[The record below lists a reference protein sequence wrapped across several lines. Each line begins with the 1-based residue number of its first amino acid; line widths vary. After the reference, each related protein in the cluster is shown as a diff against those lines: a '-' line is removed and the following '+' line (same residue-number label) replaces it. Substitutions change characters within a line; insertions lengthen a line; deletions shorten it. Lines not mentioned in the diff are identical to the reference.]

1 MKFSVKYKI
10 FERFYI
16 SSHIYS
22 FRGYD
27 VNKFYKVIWSNILQN
42 WVVVSELS
50 TSTKKK
56 VSISLWGGFSFFSCF
71 ASAADIT
78 CSYYDCYAD
87 GDITVSTSLNL
98 NDRQYTGPGSILTIG
113 NTSESEVNVVYGG
126 ELTTSLINVGKGGQG
141 TLNIINGGG
150 VNISDSNYSY
160 PLSVGNDYKGTINVN
175 GNGSFLNYNSSREIN
190 IGNSSPGY
198 LNITNGGKFIST
210 PSDSIWGSIYAG
222 GRGGASGVIKVS
234 GKGSLLEPAYR
245 LYVGVWGDGKLE
257 VTDSGVVN
265 TSDFSMGYNNS
276 GETIVSGAG
285 SQLNITNS
293 LNIVTTTNINARGTL
308 IINNGGKVTADTIAL
323 GSTDSF
329 DKPSTGVAEVL
340 IGGEDNN
347 IIQEAGILDANRF
360 IFRGEN
366 TSLTIKHASDNFNL
380 VSDISSQG
388 LFSNQTYYYGSIN
401 AVHGLTTLSG
411 NNSGYNGALNISS
424 PARISVTEQ
433 NNLGNATIAN
443 DGTLSI
449 TSQGNWTFSN
459 TMTGLGFLDVN
470 TGNNTFSFQNATNT
484 AGFRGTLMLSD
495 TSFDLSG
502 DNTAALVYS
511 SLYAGS
517 GSMVTVGAG
526 TQNID
531 GLGFNGGTVDFGKIA
546 PGEKQS
552 NNMVHVSSLDL
563 QGGGA
568 VQVDASGDVIADTV
582 SRDVNTSLSLLEQDD
597 ENAAIQLVSVSGNGR
612 VVGSAGGLQLQDQSG
627 QRITDGIQHAVIQ
640 NGQKVAEGTY
650 DYRLTS
656 GTNNDG
662 LYIGYGLTQLNLL
675 TSGTDALELDANGKT
690 GNAADM
696 SARIIGTGDLAFNSQ
711 KGETVSLSNQN
722 NDYTG
727 VTDIRGG
734 NVLMNSNSALGQT
747 SEIRL
752 AADTQ
757 LDMNGHSQTA
767 GKLNGTAGSVLN
779 INGGNLTLTEGGVS
793 AGILSGNG
801 ALNVSGG
808 VLDITGASSTFTAS
822 TTIAKDAVVRMNDV
836 SGLGTGNISN
846 AGTLSLTHVSGS
858 LGNNLSGTGTVSLLS
873 SDTQLSGNNS
883 GYSGLFVVDES
894 SQLTASATENLG
906 TASVNNSGTLVLNS
920 ATGWQLTNDVSGS
933 GTVRKTGSGSLT
945 VGNNASWTGLTDID
959 AGTLILGKADAPVML
974 ASSQV
979 NIAENGTLSGFG
991 GVSGNVTNSGTLD
1004 LRADA
1009 PGNVLT
1015 VGGNYTGNNGTLLM
1029 NTVLGDDSSATDKL
1043 VIKGDASGQT
1053 RVEVTKAGGTGAQ
1066 TLNGIELIHVDGN
1079 ADSAEFVQVGR
1090 IAAGAYDYTLG
1101 RGQGSNS
1108 GNWYLTSGKN
1118 TPDPEPTPTPDPD
1131 SKPEPVPGGYDND
1144 LRPEAGSYTANM
1156 AAANTMFVTRLHE
1169 RLGPVQYT
1177 DVMTAETKNT
1187 SMWMRHEG
1195 GHNRWRDGTGQL
1207 KTQGNR
1213 YVVQLGGDIAQ
1224 WGWGETDRWHLGVMA
1239 GYGNDHNNTDSVRT
1253 GYRSKGS
1260 VNGYS
1265 AGLYATWFASD
1276 ETHNGAYLDMWAQY
1290 GWFDNH
1296 VKGDGLPGESWKSK
1310 GLTASLETGYTW
1322 KAGEFSGN
1330 HGSLNEWYV
1339 QPQAQVV
1346 WMGVKA
1352 DEHRESNG
1360 TRVENTGDGNVR
1372 TRLGVKTWIKGHNRM
1387 DDGKSREFRPFVEVN
1402 WLHNT
1407 RDFGTRMNGVTVHQD
1422 GARNIGEVKAGVE
1435 GQINDRLNLW
1445 GNVGVQAGDK
1455 GYSDTS
1461 AMLGVKYTF

>member
-1 MKFSVKYKI
+1 FQ
-10 FERFYI
+10 
-16 SSHIYS
+16 
-22 FRGYD
+22 D
-27 VNKFYKVIWSNILQN
+27 
-42 WVVVSELS
+42 
-50 TSTKKK
+50 TTDTKE
-56 VSISLWGGFSFFSCF
+56 F
-71 ASAADIT
+71 T
-78 CSYYDCYAD
+78 
-87 GDITVSTSLNL
+87 
-98 NDRQYTGPGSILTIG
+98 
-113 NTSESEVNVVYGG
+113 
-126 ELTTSLINVGKGGQG
+126 
-141 TLNIINGGG
+141 
-150 VNISDSNYSY
+150 
-160 PLSVGNDYKGTINVN
+160 
-175 GNGSFLNYNSSREIN
+175 
-190 IGNSSPGY
+190 
-198 LNITNGGKFIST
+198 
-210 PSDSIWGSIYAG
+210 
-222 GRGGASGVIKVS
+222 
-234 GKGSLLEPAYR
+234 
-245 LYVGVWGDGKLE
+245 
-257 VTDSGVVN
+257 
-265 TSDFSMGYNNS
+265 
-276 GETIVSGAG
+276 
-285 SQLNITNS
+285 
-293 LNIVTTTNINARGTL
+293 GTL
-308 IINNGGKVTADTIAL
+308 ILSDT
-323 GSTDSF
+323 T
-329 DKPSTGVAEVL
+329 
-340 IGGEDNN
+340 
-347 IIQEAGILDANRF
+347 
-360 IFRGEN
+360 
-366 TSLTIKHASDNFNL
+366 FN
-380 VSDISSQG
+380 
-388 LFSNQTYYYGSIN
+388 
-401 AVHGLTTLSG
+401 LSG
-411 NNSGYNGALNISS
+411 NNTTAL
-424 PARISVTEQ
+424 
-433 NNLGNATIAN
+433 
-443 DGTLSI
+443 
-449 TSQGNWTFSN
+449 TSA
-459 TMTGLGFLDVN
+459 VV
-470 TGNNTFSFQNATNT
+470 
-484 AGFRGTLMLSD
+484 R
-495 TSFDLSG
+495 
-502 DNTAALVYS
+502 
-511 SLYAGS
+511 AGS
-517 GSMVTVGAG
+517 GSIIKVGQG
-526 TQNID
+526 TQVIS
-531 GLGFNGGTVDFGKIA
+531 GFSFD
-546 PGEKQS
+546 
-552 NNMVHVSSLDL
+552 
-563 QGGGA
+563 GGA
-568 VQVDASGDVIADTV
+568 VNFGSLTLGTQQPASSIQVADNLDISGNGAVRISTPT
-582 SRDVNTSLSLLEQDD
+582 DVNDILQAINSSRSLLELDD
-597 ENAAIQLVSVSGNGR
+597 NNATVKLIDASSGIVKGNG
-612 VVGSAGGLQLQDQSG
+612 GSLQLQDASG
-627 QRITDGIQHAVIQ
+627 QVLSSSTQQHIIRLGKNIA
-640 NGQKVAEGTY
+640 KGTY

-656 GTNNDG
+656 GVNNDG
-662 LYIGYGLTQLNLL
+662 LYIGYGLTQLDLL

-696 SARIIGTGDLAFNSQ
+696 SARITGTGDLAFNSQ
-711 KGETVSLSNQN
+711 KDETVSLSNQN

-734 NVLMNSNSALGQT
+734 NVLMNSDSALGQT

-752 AADTQ
+752 ATDTR

-808 VLDITGASSTFTAS
+808 VLDITGASSALS
-822 TTIAKDAVVRMNDV
+822 ATTTVGEKATVKVHDND
-836 SGLGTGNISN
+836 GLGTGP
-846 AGTLSLTHVSGS
+846 
-858 LGNNLSGTGTVSLLS
+858 
-873 SDTQLSGNNS
+873 
-883 GYSGLFVVDES
+883 
-894 SQLTASATENLG
+894 
-906 TASVNNSGTLVLNS
+906 VNT
-920 ATGWQLTNDVSGS
+920 
-933 GTVRKTGSGSLT
+933 
-945 VGNNASWTGLTDID
+945 
-959 AGTLILGKADAPVML
+959 AGTLILGKVDDPVML

-979 NIAENGTLSGFG
+979 NIAKDGILTGFG

-1015 VGGNYTGNNGTLLM
+1015 VGGNYTGNNGTLLI

-1079 ADSAEFVQVGR
+1079 ADSAEFVQAGR

-1108 GNWYLTSGKN
+1108 GNWYLTSGRN
-1118 TPDPEPTPTPDPD
+1118 TPDPEPAPTPDPG
-1131 SKPEPVPGGYDND
+1131 SKPEPAPGGYDND

-1156 AAANTMFVTRLHE
+1156 AAANTLFVTRLHE

-1177 DVMTAETKNT
+1177 DVMTGETKNT

-1224 WGWGETDRWHLGVMA
+1224 WGRGETDRWHLGVMA

-1265 AGLYATWFASD
+1265 TGLYATWFASD
-1276 ETHNGAYLDMWAQY
+1276 ETHNGAYLDTWVQY

-1322 KAGEFSGN
+1322 KAGEFSGS

-1360 TRVENTGDGNVR
+1360 TRVESTGDGNVR

-1407 RDFGTRMNGVTVHQD
+1407 REFGTRMNGVTVHQD

>member
-1 MKFSVKYKI
+1 MQANKKGN
-10 FERFYI
+10 
-16 SSHIYS
+16 IYS
-22 FRGYD
+22 YMQNRKSLQLPLGKTKTTVLCGIISATLASLSVQPVYGAKKEINLSEGNPVDISENITGTDGARGTGYD
-27 VNKFYKVIWSNILQN
+27 N
-42 WVVVSELS
+42 
-50 TSTKKK
+50 
-56 VSISLWGGFSFFSCF
+56 GG
-71 ASAADIT
+71 
-78 CSYYDCYAD
+78 D
-87 GDITVSTSLNL
+87 GEEAL
-98 NDRQYTGPGSILTIG
+98 
-113 NTSESEVNVVYGG
+113 
-126 ELTTSLINVGKGGQG
+126 LINVVAGSSQQENILSVNAGSSVRGGKGGW
-141 TLNIINGGG
+141 GGG
-150 VNISDSNYSY
+150 AVSDS
-160 PLSVGNDYKGTINVN
+160 KGST
-175 GNGSFLNYNSSREIN
+175 
-190 IGNSSPGY
+190 
-198 LNITNGGKFIST
+198 GGKGGSAITGSNFTLANSGYIS
-210 PSDSIWGSIYAG
+210 G
-222 GRGGASGVIKVS
+222 GRGGMGAYGNGGGDGGVAGAGVSGDNLIITNAGHITGGQGGGPGASGYGDESGGLTGTPAVGGTAISGNHLQISNNGNITAGQGGSGAWWAVWGSAGGTGGNGGAAISGDYIEITNNQNITGGRGGTGGQGGDGGVLFTDDKNINGSTGGSGGTGGAAIFGSNIEINNTGYITGGQGGTGGEGGVGEDGHMDSDPLGNGGDGGTGGNGGFAVS
-234 GKGSLLEPAYR
+234 GNNIHINNYGYITGGGGGS
-245 LYVGVWGDGKLE
+245 GGDGGRPGE
-257 VTDSGVVN
+257 NYDTGITADEGNGGNGGNGGAAISGSNITINNYGSIRPGHGGHGGGTHFSGGDSGDRGQDGSAAILLKGGSN
-265 TSDFSMGYNNS
+265 SLNLFSGSSVQGDIVLDSAGNGVDGNS
-276 GETIVSGAG
+276 LSITNKDSVSSVITGNLNAGTDTHVFVSGAD
-285 SQLNITNS
+285 
-293 LNIVTTTNINARGTL
+293 V
-308 IINNGGKVTADTIAL
+308 
-323 GSTDSF
+323 
-329 DKPSTGVAEVL
+329 
-340 IGGEDNN
+340 
-347 IIQEAGILDANRF
+347 
-360 IFRGEN
+360 
-366 TSLTIKHASDNFNL
+366 
-380 VSDISSQG
+380 
-388 LFSNQTYYYGSIN
+388 
-401 AVHGLTTLSG
+401 TLSG
-411 NNSGYNGALNISS
+411 NSVFGENSSLNMSTGSSHLTSSSVQFNNNAILNIDTGMKIW
-424 PARISVTEQ
+424 RQTEHS
-433 NNLGNATIAN
+433 LLT
-443 DGTLSI
+443 
-449 TSQGNWTFSN
+449 TSNGI
-459 TMTGLGFLDVN
+459 TGLSDENIYQHNSL
-470 TGNNTFSFQNATNT
+470 
-484 AGFRGTLMLSD
+484 LSD
-495 TSFDLSG
+495 
-502 DNTAALVYS
+502 
-511 SLYAGS
+511 
-517 GSMVTVGAG
+517 GAE
-526 TQNID
+526 D
-531 GLGFNGGTVDFGKIA
+531 YVL
-546 PGEKQS
+546 
-552 NNMVHVSSLDL
+552 
-563 QGGGA
+563 
-568 VQVDASGDVIADTV
+568 
-582 SRDVNTSLSLLEQDD
+582 TSLSG
-597 ENAAIQLVSVSGNGR
+597 NGAAINEVTSSLRWNDSSGKGYGTFDLRKDAVLELEVQLADNNAVHLSSGWDGKTLTK
-612 VVGSAGGLQLQDQSG
+612 AG
-627 QRITDGIQHAVIQ
+627 
-640 NGQKVAEGTY
+640 EGT
-650 DYRLTS
+650 L
-656 GTNNDG
+656 
-662 LYIGYGLTQLNLL
+662 
-675 TSGTDALELDANGKT
+675 
-690 GNAADM
+690 
-696 SARIIGTGDLAFNSQ
+696 
-711 KGETVSLSNQN
+711 VLSSENT
-722 NDYTG
+722 YTG

-734 NVLMNSNSALGQT
+734 NILMNSNSALGQT
-747 SEIRL
+747 TEIRL

-767 GKLNGTAGSVLN
+767 GKLNGAAGSVLN

-793 AGILSGNG
+793 AGTLTGSGSLNLS
-801 ALNVSGG
+801 SGEFS
-808 VLDITGASSTFTAS
+808 ITGASSALTA
-822 TTIAKDAVVRMNDV
+822 TTMVGEKATVKVHDND
-836 SGLGTGNISN
+836 
-846 AGTLSLTHVSGS
+846 SL
-858 LGNNLSGTGTVSLLS
+858 GTGTVN
-873 SDTQLSGNNS
+873 T
-883 GYSGLFVVDES
+883 
-894 SQLTASATENLG
+894 
-906 TASVNNSGTLVLNS
+906 
-920 ATGWQLTNDVSGS
+920 
-933 GTVRKTGSGSLT
+933 
-945 VGNNASWTGLTDID
+945 
-959 AGTLILGKADAPVML
+959 AGTLILGNADAPVML

-979 NIAENGTLSGFG
+979 NIAKDGILTGFG

-1053 RVEVTKAGGTGAQ
+1053 RVAVTNAGGTGAQ

-1079 ADSAEFVQVGR
+1079 ADSAEFVQAGR

-1131 SKPEPVPGGYDND
+1131 SKPEAVPGGYDND

-1177 DVMTAETKNT
+1177 DVMTGETKNT

-1265 AGLYATWFASD
+1265 TGLYATWFAND
-1276 ETHNGAYLDMWAQY
+1276 ETHNGAYLDTWAQY

-1322 KAGEFSGN
+1322 KAGEFSGS

-1360 TRVENTGDGNVR
+1360 TRVESTGDGNVR

-1407 RDFGTRMNGVTVHQD
+1407 REFGTRMNGVTVHQD

>member
-1 MKFSVKYKI
+1 
-10 FERFYI
+10 
-16 SSHIYS
+16 
-22 FRGYD
+22 
-27 VNKFYKVIWSNILQN
+27 
-42 WVVVSELS
+42 
-50 TSTKKK
+50 
-56 VSISLWGGFSFFSCF
+56 
-71 ASAADIT
+71 
-78 CSYYDCYAD
+78 
-87 GDITVSTSLNL
+87 
-98 NDRQYTGPGSILTIG
+98 TG
-113 NTSESEVNVVYGG
+113 
-126 ELTTSLINVGKGGQG
+126 
-141 TLNIINGGG
+141 
-150 VNISDSNYSY
+150 
-160 PLSVGNDYKGTINVN
+160 
-175 GNGSFLNYNSSREIN
+175 
-190 IGNSSPGY
+190 
-198 LNITNGGKFIST
+198 
-210 PSDSIWGSIYAG
+210 
-222 GRGGASGVIKVS
+222 
-234 GKGSLLEPAYR
+234 
-245 LYVGVWGDGKLE
+245 
-257 VTDSGVVN
+257 
-265 TSDFSMGYNNS
+265 
-276 GETIVSGAG
+276 
-285 SQLNITNS
+285 S
-293 LNIVTTTNINARGTL
+293 LNINTGGHDFSFQDTTDTKEFTGTL
-308 IINNGGKVTADTIAL
+308 ILSDT
-323 GSTDSF
+323 T
-329 DKPSTGVAEVL
+329 
-340 IGGEDNN
+340 
-347 IIQEAGILDANRF
+347 
-360 IFRGEN
+360 
-366 TSLTIKHASDNFNL
+366 FN
-380 VSDISSQG
+380 
-388 LFSNQTYYYGSIN
+388 
-401 AVHGLTTLSG
+401 LSG
-411 NNSGYNGALNISS
+411 NNTTAL
-424 PARISVTEQ
+424 
-433 NNLGNATIAN
+433 
-443 DGTLSI
+443 
-449 TSQGNWTFSN
+449 TSA
-459 TMTGLGFLDVN
+459 VV
-470 TGNNTFSFQNATNT
+470 
-484 AGFRGTLMLSD
+484 R
-495 TSFDLSG
+495 
-502 DNTAALVYS
+502 
-511 SLYAGS
+511 AGS
-517 GSMVTVGAG
+517 GSIIKVGQG
-526 TQNID
+526 TQAIS
-531 GLGFNGGTVDFGKIA
+531 GFSFD
-546 PGEKQS
+546 
-552 NNMVHVSSLDL
+552 
-563 QGGGA
+563 GGA
-568 VQVDASGDVIADTV
+568 VNFGSLTLGTQQPASSIQVADNLDISGNGAVRISTPT
-582 SRDVNTSLSLLEQDD
+582 DVNDIPQAINSSRSLLELDD
-597 ENAAIQLVSVSGNGR
+597 NNATVKLIDASSGIVKGNG
-612 VVGSAGGLQLQDQSG
+612 GSLQLQDASG
-627 QRITDGIQHAVIQ
+627 QVLSSSTQQHIIRLGK
-640 NGQKVAEGTY
+640 NVAKGTY

-656 GTNNDG
+656 GVNNDG
-662 LYIGYGLTQLNLL
+662 LYIGYGLTQLDLL

-696 SARIIGTGDLAFNSQ
+696 SARITGTGDLAFNSQ
-711 KGETVSLSNQN
+711 KDETVSLSNQN

-734 NVLMNSNSALGQT
+734 NVLMNSDSALGQT

-752 AADTQ
+752 ATDTR

-808 VLDITGASSTFTAS
+808 VLDITGASSALTA
-822 TTIAKDAVVRMNDV
+822 TTTVGEKATVKVHDNDA
-836 SGLGTGNISN
+836 L
-846 AGTLSLTHVSGS
+846 
-858 LGNNLSGTGTVSLLS
+858 GTGTVN
-873 SDTQLSGNNS
+873 T
-883 GYSGLFVVDES
+883 
-894 SQLTASATENLG
+894 
-906 TASVNNSGTLVLNS
+906 
-920 ATGWQLTNDVSGS
+920 
-933 GTVRKTGSGSLT
+933 
-945 VGNNASWTGLTDID
+945 
-959 AGTLILGKADAPVML
+959 AGTLILGKTDSPVML

-979 NIAENGTLSGFG
+979 NITENGTLSGYG

-1015 VGGNYTGNNGTLLM
+1015 VGGNYTGNNGRLLI

-1053 RVEVTKAGGTGAQ
+1053 RVAVTNAGGTGAQ

-1079 ADSAEFVQVGR
+1079 ADSAEFVQAGR

-1108 GNWYLTSGKN
+1108 GNWYLTSGRN
-1118 TPDPEPTPTPDPD
+1118 TPDPMPGPEPEPAPTPDPG
-1131 SKPEPVPGGYDND
+1131 SRPEPVPGGYDND

-1156 AAANTMFVTRLHE
+1156 AAANTLFVTRLHE

-1177 DVMTAETKNT
+1177 DVMTGETKNT

-1224 WGWGETDRWHLGVMA
+1224 WGRGETDRWYLGVMA

-1265 AGLYATWFASD
+1265 TGLYATWFAND
-1276 ETHNGAYLDMWAQY
+1276 ETHNGAYLDTWAQY

-1322 KAGEFSGN
+1322 KAGEFSGS

-1360 TRVENTGDGNVR
+1360 TRVESTGDGNVR

-1407 RDFGTRMNGVTVHQD
+1407 REFGTRMNGVTVHQD

-1435 GQINDRLNLW
+1435 GQINNRLNLW
-1445 GNVGVQAGDK
+1445 GNVGVQAGDR

>member
-1 MKFSVKYKI
+1 M
-10 FERFYI
+10 
-16 SSHIYS
+16 
-22 FRGYD
+22 
-27 VNKFYKVIWSNILQN
+27 NKFYKVIWSNILQN

-56 VSISLWGGFSFFSCF
+56 VSVSLWVGFSFFSCF

-78 CSYYDCYAD
+78 CNDYDCNAD

-98 NDRQYTGPGSILTIG
+98 NDRQHINTILTIG

-126 ELTTSLINVGKGGQG
+126 ELTTSLMYVGRGGEG

-150 VNISDSNYSY
+150 VYISDTNSSNS
-160 PLSVGNDYKGTINVN
+160 LSVGNGYKGTINVN
-175 GNGSFLNYNSSREIN
+175 GNGSFLNYNPSNEIN

-198 LNITNGGKFIST
+198 LNISDGGKFTASQAVV
-210 PSDSIWGSIYAG
+210 YVG
-222 GRGGASGVIKVS
+222 GRGGGQGEVNVFGPNSV
-234 GKGSLLEPAYR
+234 LDAYR
-245 LYVGVWGDGKLE
+245 LDIGLLGNGKVE
-257 VTDSGVVN
+257 VTDGGVVN
-265 TSDFSMGYNNS
+265 TSGFSIGYDSS

-293 LNIVTTTNINARGTL
+293 LDIVTTTNINTRGTL

-323 GSTDSF
+323 GNANNF
-329 DKPSTGVAEVL
+329 TGIAEVL

-347 IIQEAGILDANRF
+347 IIQEAGILDAGK
-360 IFRGEN
+360 ITFRGEN
-366 TSLTIKHASDNFNL
+366 TSLTLNHASDNFNL
-380 VSDISSQG
+380 SSDISSQG
-388 LFSNQTYYYGSIN
+388 HFSNQTYYYGSIN

-411 NNSGYNGALNISS
+411 NNSGYNGTLNISS
-424 PARISVTEQ
+424 PARINVTEQ

-502 DNTAALVYS
+502 DNTAALTS
-511 SLYAGS
+511 SLLRAGS

-546 PGEKQS
+546 PGKKQS
-552 NNMVHVSSLDL
+552 NSMVHVSSLDL

-627 QRITDGIQHAVIQ
+627 QRITDSIQHAVIQ

-696 SARIIGTGDLAFNSQ
+696 SARITGTGDLAFNSQ

-747 SEIRL
+747 TEIRL

-779 INGGNLTLTEGGVS
+779 INGGSLTLTEGGVS
-793 AGILSGNG
+793 AGTLTGSG

-846 AGTLSLTHVSGS
+846 AGTLSLTHASGS

-883 GYSGLFVVDES
+883 GYSGLFIVDES
-894 SQLTASATENLG
+894 SQLTVSATENLG
-906 TASVNNSGTLVLNS
+906 AASVNNSGTLVLNS
-920 ATGWQLTNDVSGS
+920 ATDWQLTNDVSGS

-945 VGNNASWTGLTDID
+945 VGNNAAWTGQTDID
-959 AGTLILGKADAPVML
+959 AGTLILGNAGAPVML

-979 NIAENGTLSGFG
+979 NITENGTLSGYG
-991 GVSGNVTNSGTLD
+991 GVAGNVTNSGTLD

-1029 NTVLGDDSSATDKL
+1029 NTVLGDDSSVTDKL

-1053 RVEVTKAGGTGAQ
+1053 RVAVTNAGGTGAQ

-1079 ADSAEFVQVGR
+1079 ADSAEFVQAGR
-1090 IAAGAYDYTLG
+1090 IAAGAYDYRLG

-1118 TPDPEPTPTPDPD
+1118 TPDPD
-1131 SKPEPVPGGYDND
+1131 SKPESEPVQGGYDND

-1156 AAANTMFVTRLHE
+1156 AAANTMFVTRLHD

-1177 DVMTAETKNT
+1177 DVMTGETKNT

-1213 YVVQLGGDIAQ
+1213 YVV
-1224 WGWGETDRWHLGVMA
+1224 
-1239 GYGNDHNNTDSVRT
+1239 
-1253 GYRSKGS
+1253 
-1260 VNGYS
+1260 
-1265 AGLYATWFASD
+1265 
-1276 ETHNGAYLDMWAQY
+1276 
-1290 GWFDNH
+1290 
-1296 VKGDGLPGESWKSK
+1296 
-1310 GLTASLETGYTW
+1310 
-1322 KAGEFSGN
+1322 
-1330 HGSLNEWYV
+1330 
-1339 QPQAQVV
+1339 
-1346 WMGVKA
+1346 
-1352 DEHRESNG
+1352 HR
-1360 TRVENTGDGNVR
+1360 
-1372 TRLGVKTWIKGHNRM
+1372 
-1387 DDGKSREFRPFVEVN
+1387 
-1402 WLHNT
+1402 
-1407 RDFGTRMNGVTVHQD
+1407 
-1422 GARNIGEVKAGVE
+1422 
-1435 GQINDRLNLW
+1435 
-1445 GNVGVQAGDK
+1445 
-1455 GYSDTS
+1455 
-1461 AMLGVKYTF
+1461 

>member
-22 FRGYD
+22 YRGYD

-56 VSISLWGGFSFFSCF
+56 VSVSLWVGFSFFSCF

-78 CSYYDCYAD
+78 CNDYDCNAD

-98 NDRQYTGPGSILTIG
+98 NDRQHINTILTIG

-126 ELTTSLINVGKGGQG
+126 ELTTSLMYVGRGGEG

-150 VNISDSNYSY
+150 VYISDTNSSNS
-160 PLSVGNDYKGTINVN
+160 LSVGNGYKGTINVN
-175 GNGSFLNYNSSREIN
+175 GNGSFLNYNPSNEIN

-198 LNITNGGKFIST
+198 LNISDGGKFTASQAVV
-210 PSDSIWGSIYAG
+210 YVG
-222 GRGGASGVIKVS
+222 GRGGGQGEVNVFGPNSV
-234 GKGSLLEPAYR
+234 LDAYR
-245 LYVGVWGDGKLE
+245 LDIGLLGNGKVE
-257 VTDSGVVN
+257 VTDGGVVN
-265 TSDFSMGYNNS
+265 TSGFSIGYDSS

-293 LNIVTTTNINARGTL
+293 LDIVTTTNINTRGTL

-323 GSTDSF
+323 GNANNF
-329 DKPSTGVAEVL
+329 TGIAEVL

-347 IIQEAGILDANRF
+347 IIQEAGILDAGK
-360 IFRGEN
+360 ITFRGEN
-366 TSLTIKHASDNFNL
+366 TSLTLNHASDNFNL
-380 VSDISSQG
+380 SSDISSQG
-388 LFSNQTYYYGSIN
+388 HFSNQTYYYGSIN

-411 NNSGYNGALNISS
+411 NNSGYNGTLNISS
-424 PARISVTEQ
+424 PARINVTEQ

-502 DNTAALVYS
+502 DNTAALTS
-511 SLYAGS
+511 SLLRAGS

-546 PGEKQS
+546 PGKKQS
-552 NNMVHVSSLDL
+552 NSMVHVSSLDL

-627 QRITDGIQHAVIQ
+627 QRITDSIQHAVIQ

-696 SARIIGTGDLAFNSQ
+696 SARITGTGDLAFNSQ

-747 SEIRL
+747 TEIRL

-779 INGGNLTLTEGGVS
+779 INGGSLTLTEGGVS
-793 AGILSGNG
+793 AGTLTGSG

-846 AGTLSLTHVSGS
+846 AGTLSLTHASGS

-883 GYSGLFVVDES
+883 GYSGLFIVDES
-894 SQLTASATENLG
+894 SQLTVSATENLG
-906 TASVNNSGTLVLNS
+906 AASVNNSGTLVLNS
-920 ATGWQLTNDVSGS
+920 ATDWQLTNDVSGS

-945 VGNNASWTGLTDID
+945 VGNNAAWTGQTDID
-959 AGTLILGKADAPVML
+959 AGTLILGNAGAPVML

-979 NIAENGTLSGFG
+979 NITENGTLSGYG
-991 GVSGNVTNSGTLD
+991 GVAGNVTNSGTLD

-1029 NTVLGDDSSATDKL
+1029 NTVLGDDSSVTDKL

-1053 RVEVTKAGGTGAQ
+1053 RVAVTNAGGTGAQ

-1079 ADSAEFVQVGR
+1079 ADSAEFVQAGR
-1090 IAAGAYDYTLG
+1090 IAAGAYDYRLG

-1118 TPDPEPTPTPDPD
+1118 TPDPD
-1131 SKPEPVPGGYDND
+1131 SKPESEPVQGGYDND

-1156 AAANTMFVTRLHE
+1156 AAANTMFVTRLHD

-1177 DVMTAETKNT
+1177 DVMTGETKNT

-1213 YVVQLGGDIAQ
+1213 YVV
-1224 WGWGETDRWHLGVMA
+1224 
-1239 GYGNDHNNTDSVRT
+1239 
-1253 GYRSKGS
+1253 
-1260 VNGYS
+1260 
-1265 AGLYATWFASD
+1265 
-1276 ETHNGAYLDMWAQY
+1276 
-1290 GWFDNH
+1290 
-1296 VKGDGLPGESWKSK
+1296 
-1310 GLTASLETGYTW
+1310 
-1322 KAGEFSGN
+1322 
-1330 HGSLNEWYV
+1330 
-1339 QPQAQVV
+1339 
-1346 WMGVKA
+1346 
-1352 DEHRESNG
+1352 HR
-1360 TRVENTGDGNVR
+1360 
-1372 TRLGVKTWIKGHNRM
+1372 
-1387 DDGKSREFRPFVEVN
+1387 
-1402 WLHNT
+1402 
-1407 RDFGTRMNGVTVHQD
+1407 
-1422 GARNIGEVKAGVE
+1422 
-1435 GQINDRLNLW
+1435 
-1445 GNVGVQAGDK
+1445 
-1455 GYSDTS
+1455 
-1461 AMLGVKYTF
+1461 

>member
-1 MKFSVKYKI
+1 MKFNVKYEI
-10 FERFYI
+10 FEIFYV

-27 VNKFYKVIWSNILQN
+27 VNKFHKVIWSNILQN

-56 VSISLWGGFSFFSCF
+56 ASVSLWVGFSFCSCF

-78 CSYYDCYAD
+78 CNYADCNAD

-98 NDRQYTGPGSILTIG
+98 NDNWYTEQTGIGTVLNIG

-126 ELTTSLINVGKGGQG
+126 ELTTSLINVGKGGEG

-150 VNISDSNYSY
+150 VNISDYNYSY
-160 PLSVGNDYKGTINVN
+160 PLSVGNGYKGTINVN
-175 GNGSFLNYNSSREIN
+175 GNGSFLNYNLSSEIN

-198 LNITNGGKFIST
+198 LNISDGGKFT
-210 PSDSIWGSIYAG
+210 ALQPVVYVG
-222 GRGGASGVIKVS
+222 GRGGGQGEVNVFGPNSVLDAN
-234 GKGSLLEPAYR
+234 R
-245 LYVGVWGDGKLE
+245 LYIGVWGNGKLE

-265 TSDFSMGYNNS
+265 ISNFSMGYNNS
-276 GETIVSGAG
+276 GETIVSGTG

-308 IINNGGKVTADTIAL
+308 IINNGGKVTADTIVL
-323 GSTDSF
+323 GSGNF
-329 DKPSTGVAEVL
+329 NNPSTGVAEVL

-347 IIQEAGILDANRF
+347 IIQEAGMLDAGKI
-360 IFRGEN
+360 IFRGKN
-366 TSLTIKHASDNFNL
+366 TSLTLNHASDNFNL
-380 VSDISSQG
+380 SSDINTEVSYSY
-388 LFSNQTYYYGSIN
+388 FGSIN

-411 NNSGYNGALNISS
+411 NNSGYNGTLNISS

-502 DNTAALVYS
+502 DNTAALTS
-511 SLYAGS
+511 SLLCAGS

-546 PGEKQS
+546 PGKKQS

-568 VQVDASGDVIADTV
+568 VWVDASGDVIADTV

-627 QRITDGIQHAVIQ
+627 QRITDSIQHAVIQ

-656 GTNNDG
+656 GTGNDG

-675 TSGTDALELDANGKT
+675 ATGDDALVLNAGGRT

-696 SARIIGTGDLAFNSQ
+696 SARITGSGDLVFNSQ

-747 SEIRL
+747 TEIRL

-767 GKLNGTAGSVLN
+767 GKLNGAAGSVLN

-793 AGILSGNG
+793 AGTLTGSGSLNLS
-801 ALNVSGG
+801 SGEFS
-808 VLDITGASSTFTAS
+808 ITGASSALTA
-822 TTIAKDAVVRMNDV
+822 TTMVGEKATVKVHDND
-836 SGLGTGNISN
+836 
-846 AGTLSLTHVSGS
+846 SL
-858 LGNNLSGTGTVSLLS
+858 GTGTVN
-873 SDTQLSGNNS
+873 T
-883 GYSGLFVVDES
+883 
-894 SQLTASATENLG
+894 
-906 TASVNNSGTLVLNS
+906 
-920 ATGWQLTNDVSGS
+920 
-933 GTVRKTGSGSLT
+933 
-945 VGNNASWTGLTDID
+945 
-959 AGTLILGKADAPVML
+959 AGTLILGNADAPVML

-979 NIAENGTLSGFG
+979 NIAKDGILTGFG

-1053 RVEVTKAGGTGAQ
+1053 RVAVTNAGGTGAQ

-1079 ADSAEFVQVGR
+1079 ADSAEFVQAGR

-1118 TPDPEPTPTPDPD
+1118 TPDPLPNPDPEPTPTPDPD
-1131 SKPEPVPGGYDND
+1131 SKPEPAPGGYDND

-1156 AAANTMFVTRLHE
+1156 AAANTMFVTRLHD

-1177 DVMTAETKNT
+1177 DVMTGETKNT

-1195 GHNRWRDGTGQL
+1195 GHNRWHDGTGQL

-1224 WGWGETDRWHLGVMA
+1224 WGRGETDRWHLGVMA

-1265 AGLYATWFASD
+1265 TGLYATWFAND
-1276 ETHNGAYLDMWAQY
+1276 ETHNGAYLDTWAQY

-1322 KAGEFSGN
+1322 KAGEFSGS

-1360 TRVENTGDGNVR
+1360 TRVESTGDGNVR

>member
-1 MKFSVKYKI
+1 M
-10 FERFYI
+10 
-16 SSHIYS
+16 
-22 FRGYD
+22 
-27 VNKFYKVIWSNILQN
+27 NKFYKVIWSNILQN

-56 VSISLWGGFSFFSCF
+56 VSASLWVGFSFCSCF

-78 CSYYDCYAD
+78 CNYDGCYAD

-98 NDRQYTGPGSILTIG
+98 NDRPHTGSGSILTIG

-126 ELTTSLINVGKGGQG
+126 ELTTSVIKVGKGGEG

-150 VNISDSNYSY
+150 VNISDSNYAY
-160 PLSVGNDYKGTINVN
+160 ALSVGNGYKGTINVN
-175 GNGSFLNYNSSREIN
+175 GNGSFLNYNPSRGIN
-190 IGNSSPGY
+190 IGYSSQGY
-198 LNITNGGKFIST
+198 LNISDGGKFT
-210 PSDSIWGSIYAG
+210 
-222 GRGGASGVIKVS
+222 ASQSEV
-234 GKGSLLEPAYR
+234 
-245 LYVGVWGDGKLE
+245 YVGGSGGGQGEVNVFGPNSVLDANSLYIGIRGNGKLE

-265 TSDFSMGYNNS
+265 TSGFSMGYYNS
-276 GETIVSGAG
+276 GETIVSGTG
-285 SQLNITNS
+285 SQLNIANTAEIATGDDSN
-293 LNIVTTTNINARGTL
+293 TRGSL
-308 IINNGGKVTADTIAL
+308 IINNGGKVTADAITL
-323 GSTDSF
+323 GSTDNY
-329 DKPSTGVAEVL
+329 DKPSTGTAEVL
-340 IGGEDNN
+340 IGGESNN

-388 LFSNQTYYYGSIN
+388 RFSNRTYYYGNIN

-411 NNSGYNGALNISS
+411 NNSGYNGTLNISY

-459 TMTGLGFLDVN
+459 TMTGLGVLDVN

-495 TSFDLSG
+495 TSFDLNG
-502 DNTAALVYS
+502 DNTAALTS
-511 SLYAGS
+511 SLLRAGS
-517 GSMVTVGAG
+517 GSMLTVGAG

-546 PGEKQS
+546 PGKKQS

-627 QRITDGIQHAVIQ
+627 QRITDSIQHAVIQ

-656 GTNNDG
+656 GTNNNG

-675 TSGTDALELDANGKT
+675 TSGADALELDASGKT
-690 GNAADM
+690 GSAADM
-696 SARIIGTGDLAFNSQ
+696 SARITGAGDLAFNSQ

-767 GKLNGTAGSVLN
+767 GKLNGAAGSVLN

-846 AGTLSLTHVSGS
+846 AGTLSLTHASGS

-883 GYSGLFVVDES
+883 GYSGLFVVDEG

-920 ATGWQLTNDVSGS
+920 ATDWQLANDVSGS
-933 GTVRKTGSGSLT
+933 GNFRKTGSGSLT
-945 VGNNASWTGLTDID
+945 VGNNAVWTGQTDID
-959 AGTLILGKADAPVML
+959 AGTLILGNAGAPVML

-979 NIAENGTLSGFG
+979 NIAKDGILTGFG

-1015 VGGNYTGNNGTLLM
+1015 VSGNYTGNNGTLLM

-1079 ADSAEFVQVGR
+1079 ADSAEFVQAGR

-1108 GNWYLTSGKN
+1108 GNWYLTSGRN
-1118 TPDPEPTPTPDPD
+1118 TPDPEPTPTPDPEPTPTPDPD

-1156 AAANTMFVTRLHE
+1156 AAANTMFVTRLHD

-1177 DVMTAETKNT
+1177 DVMTGETKNT

-1224 WGWGETDRWHLGVMA
+1224 WG
-1239 GYGNDHNNTDSVRT
+1239 
-1253 GYRSKGS
+1253 
-1260 VNGYS
+1260 
-1265 AGLYATWFASD
+1265 
-1276 ETHNGAYLDMWAQY
+1276 
-1290 GWFDNH
+1290 
-1296 VKGDGLPGESWKSK
+1296 
-1310 GLTASLETGYTW
+1310 
-1322 KAGEFSGN
+1322 
-1330 HGSLNEWYV
+1330 
-1339 QPQAQVV
+1339 
-1346 WMGVKA
+1346 
-1352 DEHRESNG
+1352 
-1360 TRVENTGDGNVR
+1360 
-1372 TRLGVKTWIKGHNRM
+1372 
-1387 DDGKSREFRPFVEVN
+1387 
-1402 WLHNT
+1402 
-1407 RDFGTRMNGVTVHQD
+1407 
-1422 GARNIGEVKAGVE
+1422 
-1435 GQINDRLNLW
+1435 
-1445 GNVGVQAGDK
+1445 
-1455 GYSDTS
+1455 
-1461 AMLGVKYTF
+1461 

>member
-1 MKFSVKYKI
+1 M
-10 FERFYI
+10 
-16 SSHIYS
+16 
-22 FRGYD
+22 
-27 VNKFYKVIWSNILQN
+27 NKFYKVIWSNILQN

-56 VSISLWGGFSFFSCF
+56 VSVSLWAGFSFCSCF

-78 CSYYDCYAD
+78 CNYADCNAD

-98 NDRQYTGPGSILTIG
+98 NDNWYTEQTGLRTVLNIG

-126 ELTTSLINVGKGGQG
+126 ELTTSLINVGKG

-150 VNISDSNYSY
+150 VNISDYNYAY
-160 PLSVGNDYKGTINVN
+160 PLSVGNGYKGTINVN
-175 GNGSFLNYNSSREIN
+175 GNGSFLNYNLSSEIN

-198 LNITNGGKFIST
+198 LNISDGGKFT
-210 PSDSIWGSIYAG
+210 ALQPTVYVG
-222 GRGGASGVIKVS
+222 GRGGGQGEVNVS
-234 GKGSLLEPAYR
+234 GPNSVLDANR
-245 LYVGVWGDGKLE
+245 LYIGVWGNGKLE

-265 TSDFSMGYNNS
+265 TSGFSMGYNNS

-308 IINNGGKVTADTIAL
+308 IINNGGKVTTDTIVL
-323 GSTDSF
+323 GSGNF
-329 DKPSTGVAEVL
+329 NNPSTGVAEVL

-347 IIQEAGILDANRF
+347 IIQEAGILDAGK
-360 IFRGEN
+360 ITFRGKN
-366 TSLTIKHASDNFNL
+366 TSLTLNHASDNLNL
-380 VSDISSQG
+380 SSDINTEVSYSH
-388 LFSNQTYYYGSIN
+388 YGSIN

-411 NNSGYNGALNISS
+411 NNSGYTGALNISS
-424 PARISVTEQ
+424 PARINVTEQ

-502 DNTAALVYS
+502 DNTAALTS
-511 SLYAGS
+511 SLLRAGS

-546 PGEKQS
+546 PGKKQS

-582 SRDVNTSLSLLEQDD
+582 SRDVNTSLALLEQDD

-627 QRITDGIQHAVIQ
+627 QRITDSIQHAVIQ

-656 GTNNDG
+656 GTNNNG

-675 TSGTDALELDANGKT
+675 TSGADALELDASGKT
-690 GNAADM
+690 GSAADM
-696 SARIIGTGDLAFNSQ
+696 SARITGAGDLAFNSQ

-767 GKLNGTAGSVLN
+767 GKLNGAAGSVLN
-779 INGGNLTLTEGGVS
+779 INGGDLTLTSGGIS
-793 AGILSGNG
+793 AGTLTGSGSLNLS
-801 ALNVSGG
+801 SGEFS
-808 VLDITGASSTFTAS
+808 ITGASSTLIA
-822 TTIAKDAVVRMNDV
+822 TTMVGEKATVKVHDND
-836 SGLGTGNISN
+836 
-846 AGTLSLTHVSGS
+846 SL
-858 LGNNLSGTGTVSLLS
+858 GTGTVN
-873 SDTQLSGNNS
+873 T
-883 GYSGLFVVDES
+883 
-894 SQLTASATENLG
+894 
-906 TASVNNSGTLVLNS
+906 
-920 ATGWQLTNDVSGS
+920 
-933 GTVRKTGSGSLT
+933 
-945 VGNNASWTGLTDID
+945 
-959 AGTLILGKADAPVML
+959 AGTLILGNAGAPVML

-979 NIAENGTLSGFG
+979 NIAKDGILTGFG
-991 GVSGNVTNSGTLD
+991 GVSGNVTNSGALD

-1029 NTVLGDDSSATDKL
+1029 NTVLGDDSSVTDKL

-1053 RVEVTKAGGTGAQ
+1053 RVAVTNAGGTGAQ

-1079 ADSAEFVQVGR
+1079 ADSAEFVQAGR
-1090 IAAGAYDYTLG
+1090 IAAGAYDYRLG

-1118 TPDPEPTPTPDPD
+1118 TPDPD

-1156 AAANTMFVTRLHE
+1156 AAANTMFVTRLHD

-1177 DVMTAETKNT
+1177 DVMTGETKNT

-1224 WGWGETDRWHLGVMA
+1224 WGRGETGRWHLGVMA

-1265 AGLYATWFASD
+1265 TGLYATWFASD
-1276 ETHNGAYLDMWAQY
+1276 ETYNGAYLDTWAQY

-1322 KAGEFSGN
+1322 KAGEFSGS

-1339 QPQAQVV
+1339 QPQTQVV

-1360 TRVENTGDGNVR
+1360 THVESTGDGNVR

>member
-16 SSHIYS
+16 FSHIYS

-56 VSISLWGGFSFFSCF
+56 VSTSLWVGFSFCSCF

-78 CSYYDCYAD
+78 CSYYNCYAD

-98 NDRQYTGPGSILTIG
+98 NDRQHTGPDTILTIG

-126 ELTTSLINVGKGGQG
+126 ELTTSLINVGKGGEG

-150 VNISDSNYSY
+150 VNIFDSNYSY
-160 PLSVGNDYKGTINVN
+160 PLSVGNGYKGTINVN
-175 GNGSFLNYNSSREIN
+175 GNGSFLNYNPSSEIN

-198 LNITNGGKFIST
+198 LNISDGGKFTASQ
-210 PSDSIWGSIYAG
+210 SVVYVG
-222 GRGGASGVIKVS
+222 GRGAGQGEVNVS
-234 GKGSLLEPAYR
+234 GPNSVLDANR
-245 LYVGVWGDGKLE
+245 LYIGVWGNGKLE
-257 VTDSGVVN
+257 VTDSGGVN

-293 LNIVTTTNINARGTL
+293 LNIVTTAYSNARGSL
-308 IINNGGKVTADTIAL
+308 IINNGGKVTADAITL
-323 GSTDSF
+323 GSTDNY
-329 DKPSTGVAEVL
+329 DKPSTGTAEVL
-340 IGGEDNN
+340 IGGESNN

-388 LFSNQTYYYGSIN
+388 RFSNQTYYYGSIN

-411 NNSGYNGALNISS
+411 NNSGYNGTLNISS
-424 PARISVTEQ
+424 PARINVTEQ

-495 TSFDLSG
+495 TSFDLNG
-502 DNTAALVYS
+502 DNTAALTS
-511 SLYAGS
+511 SLLRTGS

-546 PGEKQS
+546 PGKKQS

-627 QRITDGIQHAVIQ
+627 QRITDSIQHAVIQ

-656 GTNNDG
+656 GTNNNG
-662 LYIGYGLTQLNLL
+662 LYIGYGLTQLELL
-675 TSGTDALELDANGKT
+675 TSGADALVLDANGKT

-696 SARIIGTGDLAFNSQ
+696 SARITGTGDLAFNSQ

-767 GKLNGTAGSVLN
+767 GKLNGAAGSVLN

-846 AGTLSLTHVSGS
+846 VGTLSLTHASGS

-906 TASVNNSGTLVLNS
+906 AASVNNSGTLVLNS

-945 VGNNASWTGLTDID
+945 VGNNAAWTGQTDID
-959 AGTLILGKADAPVML
+959 AGTLILGNAGAPVML
-974 ASSQV
+974 ASS
-979 NIAENGTLSGFG
+979 
-991 GVSGNVTNSGTLD
+991 
-1004 LRADA
+1004 
-1009 PGNVLT
+1009 
-1015 VGGNYTGNNGTLLM
+1015 
-1029 NTVLGDDSSATDKL
+1029 
-1043 VIKGDASGQT
+1043 
-1053 RVEVTKAGGTGAQ
+1053 
-1066 TLNGIELIHVDGN
+1066 
-1079 ADSAEFVQVGR
+1079 
-1090 IAAGAYDYTLG
+1090 
-1101 RGQGSNS
+1101 
-1108 GNWYLTSGKN
+1108 
-1118 TPDPEPTPTPDPD
+1118 
-1131 SKPEPVPGGYDND
+1131 
-1144 LRPEAGSYTANM
+1144 
-1156 AAANTMFVTRLHE
+1156 
-1169 RLGPVQYT
+1169 
-1177 DVMTAETKNT
+1177 
-1187 SMWMRHEG
+1187 
-1195 GHNRWRDGTGQL
+1195 
-1207 KTQGNR
+1207 
-1213 YVVQLGGDIAQ
+1213 
-1224 WGWGETDRWHLGVMA
+1224 
-1239 GYGNDHNNTDSVRT
+1239 
-1253 GYRSKGS
+1253 
-1260 VNGYS
+1260 
-1265 AGLYATWFASD
+1265 
-1276 ETHNGAYLDMWAQY
+1276 
-1290 GWFDNH
+1290 
-1296 VKGDGLPGESWKSK
+1296 
-1310 GLTASLETGYTW
+1310 
-1322 KAGEFSGN
+1322 
-1330 HGSLNEWYV
+1330 
-1339 QPQAQVV
+1339 
-1346 WMGVKA
+1346 
-1352 DEHRESNG
+1352 
-1360 TRVENTGDGNVR
+1360 
-1372 TRLGVKTWIKGHNRM
+1372 
-1387 DDGKSREFRPFVEVN
+1387 
-1402 WLHNT
+1402 
-1407 RDFGTRMNGVTVHQD
+1407 
-1422 GARNIGEVKAGVE
+1422 
-1435 GQINDRLNLW
+1435 
-1445 GNVGVQAGDK
+1445 
-1455 GYSDTS
+1455 
-1461 AMLGVKYTF
+1461 

>member
-1 MKFSVKYKI
+1 M
-10 FERFYI
+10 
-16 SSHIYS
+16 
-22 FRGYD
+22 
-27 VNKFYKVIWSNILQN
+27 NKFHKVIWSNILQN

-56 VSISLWGGFSFFSCF
+56 ASVSLWVGFSFCSCF

-78 CSYYDCYAD
+78 CNYADCNAD

-98 NDRQYTGPGSILTIG
+98 NDNWYTEQTGIGTVLNIG

-126 ELTTSLINVGKGGQG
+126 ELTTSLINVGKGGEG

-150 VNISDSNYSY
+150 VNISDYNYSY
-160 PLSVGNDYKGTINVN
+160 PLSVGNGYKGTINVN
-175 GNGSFLNYNSSREIN
+175 GNGSFLNYNLSSEIN

-198 LNITNGGKFIST
+198 LNISDGGKFT
-210 PSDSIWGSIYAG
+210 ALQPVVYVG
-222 GRGGASGVIKVS
+222 GRGGGQGEVNVFGPNSVLDAN
-234 GKGSLLEPAYR
+234 R
-245 LYVGVWGDGKLE
+245 LYIGVWGNGKLE

-265 TSDFSMGYNNS
+265 ISNFSMGYNNS
-276 GETIVSGAG
+276 GETIVSGTG

-308 IINNGGKVTADTIAL
+308 IINNGGKVTADTIVL
-323 GSTDSF
+323 GSGNF
-329 DKPSTGVAEVL
+329 NNPSTGVAEVL

-347 IIQEAGILDANRF
+347 IIQEAGMLDAGKI
-360 IFRGEN
+360 IFRGKN
-366 TSLTIKHASDNFNL
+366 TSLTLNHASDNFNL
-380 VSDISSQG
+380 SSDINTEVSYSY
-388 LFSNQTYYYGSIN
+388 FGSIN

-411 NNSGYNGALNISS
+411 NNSGYNGTLNISS

-502 DNTAALVYS
+502 DNTAALTS
-511 SLYAGS
+511 SLLCAGS

-546 PGEKQS
+546 PGKKQS

-568 VQVDASGDVIADTV
+568 VWVDASGDVIADTV

-627 QRITDGIQHAVIQ
+627 QRITDSIQHAVIQ

-656 GTNNDG
+656 GTGNDG

-675 TSGTDALELDANGKT
+675 ATGDDALVLNAGGRT

-696 SARIIGTGDLAFNSQ
+696 SARITGSGDLVFNSQ

-747 SEIRL
+747 TEIRL

-767 GKLNGTAGSVLN
+767 GKLNGAAGSVLN

-793 AGILSGNG
+793 AGTLTGSGSLNLS
-801 ALNVSGG
+801 SGEFS
-808 VLDITGASSTFTAS
+808 ITGASSALTA
-822 TTIAKDAVVRMNDV
+822 TTMVGEKATVKVHDND
-836 SGLGTGNISN
+836 
-846 AGTLSLTHVSGS
+846 SL
-858 LGNNLSGTGTVSLLS
+858 GTGTVN
-873 SDTQLSGNNS
+873 T
-883 GYSGLFVVDES
+883 
-894 SQLTASATENLG
+894 
-906 TASVNNSGTLVLNS
+906 
-920 ATGWQLTNDVSGS
+920 
-933 GTVRKTGSGSLT
+933 
-945 VGNNASWTGLTDID
+945 
-959 AGTLILGKADAPVML
+959 AGTLILGNADAPVML

-979 NIAENGTLSGFG
+979 NIAKDGILTGFG

-1053 RVEVTKAGGTGAQ
+1053 RVAVTNAGGTGAQ

-1079 ADSAEFVQVGR
+1079 ADSAEFVQAGR

-1118 TPDPEPTPTPDPD
+1118 TPDPLPNPDPEPTPTPDPD
-1131 SKPEPVPGGYDND
+1131 SKPEPAPGGYDND

-1156 AAANTMFVTRLHE
+1156 AAANTMFVTRLHD

-1177 DVMTAETKNT
+1177 DVMTGETKNT

-1195 GHNRWRDGTGQL
+1195 GHNRWHDGTGQL

-1224 WGWGETDRWHLGVMA
+1224 WGRGETDRWHLGVMA

-1265 AGLYATWFASD
+1265 TGLYATWFAND
-1276 ETHNGAYLDMWAQY
+1276 ETHNGAYLDTWAQY

-1322 KAGEFSGN
+1322 KAGEFSGS

-1360 TRVENTGDGNVR
+1360 TRVESTGDGNVR

>member
-1 MKFSVKYKI
+1 M
-10 FERFYI
+10 
-16 SSHIYS
+16 
-22 FRGYD
+22 
-27 VNKFYKVIWSNILQN
+27 NKLYKVIWSMALNA
-42 WVVVSELS
+42 WVVVSEISSFIKKKSCCLCSGLILVSPFSLGADIECHYSVCYVDGNIIITTERNLIDEVKQQAPSS
-50 TSTKKK
+50 TSAALWVGEKSEANLQVISGGK
-56 VSISLWGGFSFFSCF
+56 VTTSTLQVGVNKNSVVDIRDGGEIII
-71 ASAADIT
+71 DKNGQNI
-78 CSYYDCYAD
+78 
-87 GDITVSTSLNL
+87 TSLFN
-98 NDRQYTGPGSILTIG
+98 I
-113 NTSESEVNVVYGG
+113 
-126 ELTTSLINVGKGGQG
+126 GKGGEG
-141 TLNIINGGG
+141 T
-150 VNISDSNYSY
+150 VNIDGAG
-160 PLSVGNDYKGTINVN
+160 SV
-175 GNGSFLNYNSSREIN
+175 LNFIPGDEEI
-190 IGNSSPGY
+190 IVGDTSAGY

-210 PSDSIWGSIYAG
+210 PSDDAWGTIYAG

-245 LYVGVWGDGKLE
+245 LYVGAWGDGKLE
-257 VTDSGVVN
+257 VTSGGIVN
-265 TSDFSMGYNNS
+265 TPNFSMGYISS
-276 GETIVSGAG
+276 GEAIVSGTG
-285 SQLNITNS
+285 SQLNIDNTAA
-293 LNIVTTTNINARGTL
+293 IVTSTNINARGTL
-308 IINNGGKVTADTIAL
+308 IINNGGKVTADAITL
-323 GSTDSF
+323 GSTDNF
-329 DKPSTGVAEVL
+329 DKPSTGTAEVL
-340 IGGEDNN
+340 IGGESNN

-388 LFSNQTYYYGSIN
+388 RFSNQTYYYGSIN

-424 PARISVTEQ
+424 PARINVTEQ

-502 DNTAALVYS
+502 DNTAALTL
-511 SLYAGS
+511 SLLRAGS

-546 PGEKQS
+546 PGKKQS

-627 QRITDGIQHAVIQ
+627 QRITDSIQHAVIQ

-696 SARIIGTGDLAFNSQ
+696 SARITGTGDLAFNSQ

-767 GKLNGTAGSVLN
+767 GKLNGAAGSVLN

-846 AGTLSLTHVSGS
+846 AGTLSLTHASGS

-883 GYSGLFVVDES
+883 GYSGLFIVDES
-894 SQLTASATENLG
+894 SQLTVSATENLG
-906 TASVNNSGTLVLNS
+906 AASVNNSGTLVLNS
-920 ATGWQLTNDVSGS
+920 ATDWQLTNDVSGS

-945 VGNNASWTGLTDID
+945 VGNNAAWTGQTDID
-959 AGTLILGKADAPVML
+959 AGTLILGNAGAPVML

-979 NIAENGTLSGFG
+979 NIAKDGILTGFG

-1079 ADSAEFVQVGR
+1079 ADSAEFVQARR

-1118 TPDPEPTPTPDPD
+1118 TPDPEPTPTPDPG
-1131 SKPEPVPGGYDND
+1131 SKPEPAPGGYDND

-1156 AAANTMFVTRLHE
+1156 AAANTMFVTRLHD

-1177 DVMTAETKNT
+1177 DVMTGETKNT

-1265 AGLYATWFASD
+1265 TGLYATWFASD
-1276 ETHNGAYLDMWAQY
+1276 ETHNGAYLDTWAQY

-1322 KAGEFSGN
+1322 KAGEFSGSQ
-1330 HGSLNEWYV
+1330 GSLNEWYV

-1435 GQINDRLNLW
+1435 GQINNRLNLW